1 MARVTKVAFIVDGFK
16 LRLGLGIYTA
26 FLARLVRREESR
38 DASGSG
44 MERGKEKDGMTG
56 PPLLFVVGG
65 DGSWSALSA
74 SRVVPPT
81 GLRGLMS

>member
-56 PPLLFVVGG
+56 LLYYLLLGATAAAG
-65 DGSWSALSA
+65 A
-74 SRVVPPT
+74 P
-81 GLRGLMS
+81 